1 MNAGNKCY
9 SPVAQ
14 CAADYCSFHT
24 CSTMCAITVHTVRG
38 NRVLGAVTADNLRGN
53 RALRMVTS
61 HDVRGNLGL

>member
-38 NRVLGAVTADNLRGN
+38 NRVLGAVTAHIVRGYL
-53 RALRMVTS
+53 ALRTVTS
-61 HDVRGNLGL
+61 HNH